1 MKTAH
6 RWLTMHSLLL
16 AICLAGCATTVT
28 YVPTEDN
35 VHMSVIKARR
45 VLAASGI
52 TVIDNKT
59 IRIQPGTV
67 GSMGSDG
74 RAQAITLPLKD
85 LRVSAGRES
94 AMYYGQSV
102 IVLPDSGYDR
112 IKLSGYRS
120 TEQVV
125 EAIFVVKR
133 QAEKEGFVPQEP
145 IEEARFERAVQEYL
159 ASASK
164 PMLGEEARSFKVQ
177 AEDAVKNKRFE
188 DAADLYA
195 EALQVA
201 PWWPEGHFNRAL
213 TLGELKEFDTAVFE
227 MKRYLR
233 LAPDAA
239 NARAAQDKMYVW
251 QAEAKRV
258 GKRR

>member
-1 MKTAH
+1 MRTAR
-6 RWLTMHSLLL
+6 RWLAMHSLLL
-16 AICLAGCATTVT
+16 ALGLTGCATTVT

-35 VHMSVIKARR
+35 VHMSVFKARR

-52 TVIDNKT
+52 TVMDNKT
-59 IRIQPGTV
+59 VRF
-67 GSMGSDG
+67 G
-74 RAQAITLPLKD
+74 RFGGADAFSLPLKD
-85 LRVSAGRES
+85 LRVSAGVEGS
-94 AMYYGQSV
+94 MYGNSSV

-112 IKLSGYRS
+112 IRMDWWGWSHV
-120 TEQVV
+120 QIA
-125 EAIFVVKR
+125 EALFVVKR

-145 IEEARFERAVQEYL
+145 IEDARFERAVQEYL

-188 DAADLYA
+188 DAADLYY
-195 EALQVA
+195 EALQIA

-213 TLGELKEFDTAVFE
+213 ILGDLKEFDAAVFE

-251 QAEAKRV
+251 QAEAKRT
-258 GKRR
+258 GRRQ

>member
-1 MKTAH
+1 
-6 RWLTMHSLLL
+6 MHSLLL
-16 AICLAGCATTVT
+16 ALVLTGCATTIT
-28 YVPTEDN
+28 YVPTDDN
-35 VHMSVIKARR
+35 VQMSLTKARR
-45 VLAASGI
+45 VLAKEHFKI
-52 TVIDNKT
+52 IDNKT
-59 IRIQPGTV
+59 LQIDSAYVRVWIN
-67 GSMGSDG
+67 DG
-74 RAQAITLPLKD
+74 VKSLTIPLKD
-85 LRVSAGRES
+85 IKVSSGREGW
-94 AMYYGQSV
+94 MYNGYAVLQVPGYSRVVKDNARSV
-102 IVLPDSGYDR
+102 A
-112 IKLSGYRS
+112 
-120 TEQVV
+120 

-133 QAEKEGFVPQEP
+133 QAEKEGFVPQEA

-233 LAPDAA
+233 LVPDAA

-251 QAEAKRV
+251 QAEAKRA
-258 GKRR
+258 GKRQ

>member
-1 MKTAH
+1 
-6 RWLTMHSLLL
+6 
-16 AICLAGCATTVT
+16 
-28 YVPTEDN
+28 
-35 VHMSVIKARR
+35 
-45 VLAASGI
+45 
-52 TVIDNKT
+52 
-59 IRIQPGTV
+59 
-67 GSMGSDG
+67 
-74 RAQAITLPLKD
+74 
-85 LRVSAGRES
+85 
-94 AMYYGQSV
+94 
-102 IVLPDSGYDR
+102 
-112 IKLSGYRS
+112 
-120 TEQVV
+120 
-125 EAIFVVKR
+125 
-133 QAEKEGFVPQEP
+133 
-145 IEEARFERAVQEYL
+145 
-159 ASASK
+159 
-164 PMLGEEARSFKVQ
+164 MLGEEARSFKVQ